1 MKKVIGY
8 INIAIGLFYIFN
20 IYSNIQALFFPD
32 FPFPKEFPKIN
43 ISTQV
48 LFYLK
53 WLSLG
58 ILTIIAGTKLIK
70 EKKTGWILSCTV
82 WTDLTFWT
90 LYSFVINLK
99 QINAFDTPILAI
111 QSIICIYILLVLISD
126 TFKSQ
131 FKIEKKDWQRMF
143 IYTAVLFLI
152 NFIY

>member
-20 IYSNIQALFFPD
+20 IYSNIQALFSPD

-43 ISTQV
+43 ISTQI
-48 LFYLK
+48 LLYLK

-58 ILTIIAGTKLIK
+58 ILAIIAGAKLIK

-82 WTDLTFWT
+82 WTYLTFWT

-99 QINAFDTPILAI
+99 QISTVGTSMLMI
-111 QSIICIYILLVLISD
+111 QSIICICILLILISD

-143 IYTAVLFLI
+143 IYAAVLFLI
-152 NFIY
+152 NFIH